1 MSTRKKVPSFRH
13 HKASSQGFVELNGR
27 RIYLGRYDLPET
39 RQRYD
44 RTIAEWLAGGRSQ
57 HVSSQEI
64 SVTELVGRYWRFSQ
78 GYYRKPDGTA
88 TGSLPIVKRGLRR
101 LRKLYGNS
109 PAGEFGPLA
118 FKTVRQSFIDDGLR
132 RFTITRYMAVVKGV
146 FRWAVA
152 EELVPPSVY
161 EGLRAVR
168 SLAPGRSAAKESRP
182 VRPVP
187 IAHVE
192 GIRDHVPAAVWGL
205 IQLQQLTCPHE

>member
-1 MSTRKKVPSFRH
+1 MSNRKKVPSFRH

-64 SVTELVGRYWRFSQ
+64 SVTELVGRYWRFAQ
-78 GYYRKPDGTA
+78 DYYRKPDGTA

-132 RFTITRYMAVVKGV
+132 RFTITRYIAVVKGV
-146 FRWAVA
+146 FPYPYRR
-152 EELVPPSVY
+152 
-161 EGLRAVR
+161 LRACL
-168 SLAPGRSAAKESRP
+168 STTYNLRSADRT
-182 VRPVP
+182 
-187 IAHVE
+187 I
-192 GIRDHVPAAVWGL
+192 
-205 IQLQQLTCPHE
+205 